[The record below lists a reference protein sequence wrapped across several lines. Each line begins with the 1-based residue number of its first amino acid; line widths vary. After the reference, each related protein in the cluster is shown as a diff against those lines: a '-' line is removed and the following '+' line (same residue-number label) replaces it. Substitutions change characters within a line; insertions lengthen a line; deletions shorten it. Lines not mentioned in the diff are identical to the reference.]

1 MIRGKIKK
9 MMAAALAATMV
20 FTMTACGNDSEEK
33 TADGYAKEI
42 YLYNWSEYMSEDVL
56 NKFEE
61 EYGIKV
67 VETTFESNDEMLAKL
82 MAGGGSEYDIAVP
95 SNFYIESMKAN
106 DLLEPL
112 DKDVITNYDT
122 YRTMQ
127 CDPDGEY
134 CVPYMGTSC
143 VWIAN
148 KKMLDDY
155 GIEIHKMDDL
165 KNDNLKNNILL
176 VDDSQAIMSV
186 GLLGCDLDP
195 TSGNLDDIAKAK
207 DYISGLNPYIK
218 AFAAS
223 TDTRDSMAK
232 GEVAVALM
240 YSGEALQAMKEN
252 PDLEVVMDG
261 EQCSLSMDTMVLL
274 KGSKHKEEAE
284 LFLNFILRPDISAEL
299 TNEFQFICANKAAAQ
314 EYSDSEL
321 CGFTFTDDGYLA
333 LFELMK
339 RAYDVKHWH
348 CTRPKMPVLFVSGS
362 DDPCMINVRH
372 FAKAVQDMR
381 RAGYVDVKGK
391 LYPGMRH
398 EILNETDRKRVYHDI
413 AFYIKK
419 KGF

>member
-1 MIRGKIKK
+1 
-9 MMAAALAATMV
+9 
-20 FTMTACGNDSEEK
+20 
-33 TADGYAKEI
+33 
-42 YLYNWSEYMSEDVL
+42 
-56 NKFEE
+56 
-61 EYGIKV
+61 
-67 VETTFESNDEMLAKL
+67 
-82 MAGGGSEYDIAVP
+82 
-95 SNFYIESMKAN
+95 
-106 DLLEPL
+106 
-112 DKDVITNYDT
+112 
-122 YRTMQ
+122 
-127 CDPDGEY
+127 
-134 CVPYMGTSC
+134 MGTSC

-252 PDLEVVMDG
+252 PDLE
-261 EQCSLSMDTMVLL
+261 DTMVLL

-299 TNEFQFICANKAAAQ
+299 TNEFQFICANKAAV
-314 EYSDSEL
+314 EYLDDDLKNSPL
-321 CGFTFTDDGYLA
+321 CVLTDD
-333 LFELMK
+333 MK
-339 RAYDVKHWH
+339 KRI
-348 CTRPKMPVLFVSGS
+348 F
-362 DDPCMINVRH
+362 MINT
-372 FAKAVQDMR
+372 FDADAIS
-381 RAGYVDVKGK
+381 A
-391 LYPGMRH
+391 
-398 EILNETDRKRVYHDI
+398 ETDAVMDCRRRY
-413 AFYIKK
+413 A
-419 KGF
+419 

>member
-112 DKDVITNYDT
+112 DKDVITNYDNIDET

-186 GLLGCDLDP
+186 GLLGCDIDP

-299 TNEFQFICANKAAAQ
+299 TNEFQFICANKAAV
-314 EYSDSEL
+314 EYLDDDLKNSPL
-321 CGFTFTDDGYLA
+321 CVLTDD
-333 LFELMK
+333 MK
-339 RAYDVKHWH
+339 KRI
-348 CTRPKMPVLFVSGS
+348 F
-362 DDPCMINVRH
+362 MINT
-372 FAKAVQDMR
+372 FDADAIS
-381 RAGYVDVKGK
+381 A
-391 LYPGMRH
+391 
-398 EILNETDRKRVYHDI
+398 ETDAVME
-413 AFYIKK
+413 IKSSR
-419 KGF
+419 

>member
-1 MIRGKIKK
+1 MVRGKIKK

-20 FTMTACGNDSEEK
+20 FTMTACGSDSEEK

-112 DKDVITNYDT
+112 DKDVITNYDNIDET
-122 YRTMQ
+122 Y
-127 CDPDGEY
+127 
-134 CVPYMGTSC
+134 
-143 VWIAN
+143 N

-155 GIEIHKMDDL
+155 GIEIHKMEDL

-186 GLLGCDLDP
+186 GLMGCDLDP

-207 DYISGLNPYIK
+207 DYVSEMNPYIK

-252 PDLEVVMDG
+252 PDLEIVMDG

-299 TNEFQFICANKAAAQ
+299 TNEFQFVCANKAAV
-314 EYSDSEL
+314 EYLDDDLKNSPL
-321 CGFTFTDDGYLA
+321 CVLTDD
-333 LFELMK
+333 MK
-339 RAYDVKHWH
+339 KRI
-348 CTRPKMPVLFVSGS
+348 F
-362 DDPCMINVRH
+362 MINT
-372 FAKAVQDMR
+372 FDADAIS
-381 RAGYVDVKGK
+381 A
-391 LYPGMRH
+391 
-398 EILNETDRKRVYHDI
+398 ETDAVME
-413 AFYIKK
+413 IKSSR
-419 KGF
+419 

>member
-1 MIRGKIKK
+1 
-9 MMAAALAATMV
+9 
-20 FTMTACGNDSEEK
+20 
-33 TADGYAKEI
+33 
-42 YLYNWSEYMSEDVL
+42 
-56 NKFEE
+56 
-61 EYGIKV
+61 
-67 VETTFESNDEMLAKL
+67 
-82 MAGGGSEYDIAVP
+82 
-95 SNFYIESMKAN
+95 
-106 DLLEPL
+106 
-112 DKDVITNYDT
+112 
-122 YRTMQ
+122 
-127 CDPDGEY
+127 
-134 CVPYMGTSC
+134 
-143 VWIAN
+143 
-148 KKMLDDY
+148 MLDDY

-299 TNEFQFICANKAAAQ
+299 TNEFQFICANKAAV
-314 EYSDSEL
+314 EYL
-321 CGFTFTDDGYLA
+321 DDDL
-333 LFELMK
+333 K
-339 RAYDVKHWH
+339 TVH
-348 CTRPKMPVLFVSGS
+348 CVYSQ
-362 DDPCMINVRH
+362 MI
-372 FAKAVQDMR
+372 
-381 RAGYVDVKGK
+381 
-391 LYPGMRH
+391 
-398 EILNETDRKRVYHDI
+398 
-413 AFYIKK
+413 
-419 KGF
+419 

>member
-20 FTMTACGNDSEEK
+20 FTMTACGSDSEEK

-112 DKDVITNYDT
+112 DKDVITNYDNIDET

-195 TSGNLDDIAKAK
+195 TSGNLDDIAK
-207 DYISGLNPYIK
+207 
-218 AFAAS
+218 
-223 TDTRDSMAK
+223 

-299 TNEFQFICANKAAAQ
+299 TNEFQFICANKAAV
-314 EYSDSEL
+314 EYLDDDLKNSPL
-321 CGFTFTDDGYLA
+321 CVLTDD
-333 LFELMK
+333 MK
-339 RAYDVKHWH
+339 KRI
-348 CTRPKMPVLFVSGS
+348 F
-362 DDPCMINVRH
+362 MINT
-372 FAKAVQDMR
+372 FDADAIS
-381 RAGYVDVKGK
+381 A
-391 LYPGMRH
+391 
-398 EILNETDRKRVYHDI
+398 ETDAVME
-413 AFYIKK
+413 IKSSR
-419 KGF
+419 